1 MGKHSCWHWC
11 LCHMDC
17 MKTGQ
22 HLGVSTSG
30 PDQKIEYKEEMWWFC
45 CLLGALKNKT
55 DSRTKLFLNEA
66 YRIFPVLTLCSE
78 LRHLP
83 RVLMWGFRCVCS
95 QQRQNLPAET
105 HGKVLSTHK
114 GSQGSWQ
121 PQSMVSYA
129 TETKR
134 IQQTCEGQHTVKFFL
149 CIWLCCWILLI
160 MPELDKNPVHPLLV
174 EQDLQC
180 WACDF
185 PLITRCCDCIFTF
198 ADDADVFQKKV

>member
-1 MGKHSCWHWC
+1 MYAPVSYPWNFFLAAVCIDIMGKHSCWHWC

-45 CLLGALKNKT
+45 CLLSALKNKT

-105 HGKVLSTHK
+105 HSKVLSTHK
-114 GSQGSWQ
+114 GSQGPWQ
-121 PQSMVSYA
+121 PCNWNKEDTA
-129 TETKR
+129 
-134 IQQTCEGQHTVKFFL
+134 
-149 CIWLCCWILLI
+149 
-160 MPELDKNPVHPLLV
+160 
-174 EQDLQC
+174 DL
-180 WACDF
+180 WRSAYS
-185 PLITRCCDCIFTF
+185 
-198 ADDADVFQKKV
+198 